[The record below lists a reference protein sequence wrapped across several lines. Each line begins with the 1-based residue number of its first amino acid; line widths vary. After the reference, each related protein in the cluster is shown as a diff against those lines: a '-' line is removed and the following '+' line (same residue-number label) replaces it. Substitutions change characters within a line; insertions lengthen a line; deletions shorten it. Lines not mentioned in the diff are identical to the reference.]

1 MVCHWAHKLLGYHFT
16 IIHRINKIV
25 ADVDDLT
32 RRFEHLVNH
41 HISIS
46 DILISSDHAN
56 LPCVCAAT
64 EFPTLVTSILQRLK
78 TLQTTHSHSSQAMSF
93 TSFLKISPLI
103 KTQYIH

>member
-25 ADVDDLT
+25 VDVDDLT

-64 EFPTLVTSILQRLK
+64 KFSYLGNVNITETENPSNNPLPFLTSYVLHLFSQNI
-78 TLQTTHSHSSQAMSF
+78 TTH
-93 TSFLKISPLI
+93 
-103 KTQYIH
+103 